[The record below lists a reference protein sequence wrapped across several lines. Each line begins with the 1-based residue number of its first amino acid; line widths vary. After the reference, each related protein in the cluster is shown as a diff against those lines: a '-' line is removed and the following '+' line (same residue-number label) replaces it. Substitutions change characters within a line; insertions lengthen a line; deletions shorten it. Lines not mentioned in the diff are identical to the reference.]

1 MVVTTTTWHKPPL
14 ARHAAVYE
22 ALADILEGATPSAVK
37 LALYL
42 YRTCIGGK
50 PEEIDINCIPL
61 GEKRA
66 TPVRNGKP
74 YSPNTRR
81 AALKQL
87 EKLGLVK
94 ILKNYGRGIF
104 RLAVQHLGDVRP
116 FTHTHSKFQKLSNQ
130 SKNQR
135 QQSKIEQTEGSN
147 PDGAVVFT
155 KDKKEQQSTKN
166 AAVFFDSFE
175 KRENSTQTNV
185 EPKNVETKPT
195 TKIQTQNNQLNKNLK
210 QKPKTL
216 IENKYSDQTTEYL
229 NTNSDNSEAIDAIIP
244 WSSEQIGLTSEPLQ
258 KLPTKLNSLDHQ
270 RISGAEPTIPTN
282 KAVRLNLETSSF
294 VNPQIAEIA
303 ESFTIANSEA
313 TEIAEAVAIVN
324 SEATEIAEAVAIS
337 NSEAAEIAE
346 AVAIV
351 NSEATEIAE
360 AVAISNSEAAEI
372 AKPVAI
378 VNSEATEIVE
388 PVAIVNS
395 ETTKIVETVAI
406 ANSETTEIAEPVV
419 IANSEAVA
427 IANPDVTE
435 IIEAVEITNSDATE
449 IVEIVMQATGGMN
462 PELRVC
468 VLQYNLKEIQA
479 AINLLQIRSQTK
491 QISNPSG
498 WVVDCLRGRWWE
510 KTNGFPNS
518 NPTNVV
524 SSPASRDS
532 SLTPRDSSLTP
543 KDSSL
548 TPKDFSPTPRDS
560 SPTSTDSLSTQTRR
574 ITEDYVD
581 PQYMPLETHRKLCEQ
596 FQQLGKEVFAT
607 LGIQQQIYLQW
618 MQRFPQQA
626 KQILNKLSTT

>member
-1 MVVTTTTWHKPPL
+1 MVVATTTWHKPPL

-74 YSPNTRR
+74 YSSNTRR

-116 FTHTHSKFQKLSNQ
+116 FTHTQSKFQKLSNS

-166 AAVFFDSFE
+166 AAVFLYSFE
-175 KRENSTQTNV
+175 ERENLAKTNV
-185 EPKNVETKPT
+185 EPKNLEPKPT
-195 TKIQTQNNQLNKNLK
+195 SEIQTKNSQLNNDSK
-210 QKPKTL
+210 QKLKTL
-216 IENKYSDQTTEYL
+216 TENKYSAPTAEYL
-229 NTNSDNSEAIDAIIP
+229 NINSDKNQAIDATIP
-244 WSSEQIGLTSEPLQ
+244 CSSEQTGLTSESPQ

-270 RISGAEPTIPTN
+270 RISGAEPTRSTN

-294 VNPQIAEIA
+294 VNPQVANPQVAEIVEA
-303 ESFTIANSEA
+303 VAIANSEA
-313 TEIAEAVAIVN
+313 T
-324 SEATEIAEAVAIS
+324 
-337 NSEAAEIAE
+337 
-346 AVAIV
+346 
-351 NSEATEIAE
+351 
-360 AVAISNSEAAEI
+360 
-372 AKPVAI
+372 K
-378 VNSEATEIVE
+378 
-388 PVAIVNS
+388 
-395 ETTKIVETVAI
+395 
-406 ANSETTEIAEPVV
+406 
-419 IANSEAVA
+419 

-435 IIEAVEITNSDATE
+435 IIEAVAIVNSETTEIAETVAIANSEAVAITNPDATE

-468 VLQYNLKEIQA
+468 VLQYNLEEIQA
-479 AINLLQIRSQTK
+479 TINLLQLRSETK

-510 KTNGFPNS
+510 QTNGFPNS

-524 SSPASRDS
+524 SSPAS
-532 SLTPRDSSLTP
+532 TG
-543 KDSSL
+543 
-548 TPKDFSPTPRDS
+548 S
-560 SPTSTDSLSTQTRR
+560 SPIPKNSPSAQTTR
-574 ITEDYVD
+574 ITEDYID
-581 PQYMPLETHRKLCEQ
+581 PQYMPLKTHQKLSKQ
-596 FQQLGKEVFAT
+596 FQELGEETFAS

-618 MQRFPQQA
+618 IQRFPQQA
-626 KQILNKLSTT
+626 KQIFNKLSTT